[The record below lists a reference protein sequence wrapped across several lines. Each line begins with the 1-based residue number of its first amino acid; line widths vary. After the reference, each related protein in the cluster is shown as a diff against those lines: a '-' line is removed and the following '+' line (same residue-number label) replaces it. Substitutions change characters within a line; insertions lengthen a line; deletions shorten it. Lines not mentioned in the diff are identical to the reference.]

1 MNLLRLG
8 TERQYISIPHL
19 ILSNI
24 DDDYKSTFKRAFLQL
39 EPDMIGFLKGGPEI
53 MALPLS
59 RFSEKDQACVQT
71 ILLPYFSK
79 WGGKNLIFF
88 LFYLLRTPSQFNH
101 LKRYSQGF
109 S

>member
-24 DDDYKSTFKRAFLQL
+24 DNDYKPTFKRAFLPL
-39 EPDMIGFLKGGPEI
+39 EPDMIGFLKRGPEI
-53 MALPLS
+53 MALPPS
-59 RFSEKDQACVQT
+59 RLSEKDQACVQT

-79 WGGKNLIFF
+79 CGGGGSHFF
-88 LFYLLRTPSQFNH
+88 SFLLTQNTESIQPSQ
-101 LKRYSQGF
+101 KT
-109 S
+109 